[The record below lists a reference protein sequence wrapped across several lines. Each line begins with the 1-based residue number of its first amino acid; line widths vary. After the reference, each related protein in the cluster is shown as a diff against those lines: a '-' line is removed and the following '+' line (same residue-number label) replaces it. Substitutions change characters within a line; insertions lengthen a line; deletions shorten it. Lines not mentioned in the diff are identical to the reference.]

1 MIGVNEMANQNGQ
14 SNEAKSLVNDPD
26 RFVEDLIICVDSLPF
41 KSKSVAL
48 NQLSAVQLS
57 CILDWLFT

>member
-41 KSKSVAL
+41 KSVVL